1 MPRNKSAPH
10 YVRPG
15 DDGKKPVAAESS
27 KKPRRWKWH
36 VRAGREVHRQQ
47 KSTKNLLK
55 AAAFKRIVR
64 DVLKG
69 ATPGGDMRMT
79 KNACDMLRETSQD
92 LLISIMTS
100 AEVVRAMEPS
110 GLKSIQSRH
119 FQVARSMANV
129 ECFKHSQLPVQV
141 PLGARQRKL
150 LMPHA
155 DDAVDTADASF

>member
-1 MPRNKSAPH
+1 MPRSKSAPH
-10 YVRPG
+10 YARRTDV
-15 DDGKKPVAAESS
+15 DGKPDGSPS
-27 KKPRRWKWH
+27 DQLKKPRRWKWH

-64 DVLKG
+64 DILKDS
-69 ATPGGDMRMT
+69 TPGGDMRMT
-79 KNACDMLRETSQD
+79 KNACNMLREASQD

-155 DDAVDTADASF
+155 DVVEPSSSF